1 MTAAERVVDLYRRHA
16 VARAAARGTSFAERA
31 WIGRFAELRSPGAAG
46 ARYRLRSGQ
55 PIAVYLASSGHPV
68 TGIGSSPELIALF
81 HGNLATTAAEV
92 ADMRSLSLGT
102 RFDGLIVWDGFFHLA
117 PDEQRPF
124 PRPCLAG
131 CTAAVHQRP

>member
-1 MTAAERVVDLYRRHA
+1 MTTEVTAFTGFTPGGQPQANSRNWA
-16 VARAAARGTSFAERA
+16 ARARRVLD
-31 WIGRFAELRSPGAAG
+31 IGCG
-46 ARYRLRSGQ
+46 SGQ

-68 TGIGSSPELIALF
+68 TGIYSSPELTALF
-81 HGNLATTAAEV
+81 HDNLATTAAEV

-102 RFDGLIVWDGFFHLA
+102 RFGGLILWDGFFHLA